1 MFLFSHIKNK
11 EVWSTIL
18 NNYTIIYMVATI
30 PREY

>member
-18 NNYTIIYMVATI
+18 NNYTISYMAGTI